1 MAYLCVRVILS
12 VGKEPIVLK
21 SESFIFWWI
30 FTFKPIVRHTEN
42 LDGFRWCNTLLQAG
56 DGDVGLIVKWMN
68 DDDND

>member
-1 MAYLCVRVILS
+1 MDFYFQV
-12 VGKEPIVLK
+12 VG
-21 SESFIFWWI
+21 
-30 FTFKPIVRHTEN
+30 HTEN